1 MLFSSFFFFF
11 SLTEYS
17 VYIYASFLFRQH
29 GYVKKEKRC
38 SAKKKFCHF
47 GSGSVFGKKKKKK
60 KKRERETKASALTL
74 FSLDRYKEKFQK

>member
-1 MLFSSFFFFF
+1 MC
-11 SLTEYS
+11 
-17 VYIYASFLFRQH
+17 VCVSFLFRQH

-60 KKRERETKASALTL
+60 KKKKKERERDKNVSANTF
-74 FSLDRYKEKFQK
+74 FS

>member
-1 MLFSSFFFFF
+1 MC
-11 SLTEYS
+11 
-17 VYIYASFLFRQH
+17 VCVSFLFRQH

-60 KKRERETKASALTL
+60 KKERETKASALKL